1 MITKLPSDLIDFLY
15 WWAIRAPKRI
25 LSVSKRI
32 FILVNYDL
40 SLTLHIRL
48 IFVPL
53 FNDFTK
59 VGRVI
64 GFFMRLLLI
73 LTGIVVFAL
82 LSVLF
87 IFVPITWY
95 VAPLL
100 LIYFLKLWS
109 IPIFVS
115 LFILH
120 QLVISGTPKKRVTL
134 VGKGDIIKSF
144 RPEAEKFLNLLFKL
158 KGSAVP
164 MFLKFP
170 RVYYILKKAE
180 LLNPE
185 VEEKIS
191 GPFVPTDLNAFAKLA
206 FDFAVKHGVRY
217 VETEHVFL
225 AVLATIPKVDSLLS
239 YFSSSE
245 ADIEEAVK
253 WVVSNREALSRIFL
267 WQEDFVMPKMGGVN
281 KGLTGRVTP
290 NLDAVSEDFTENAR
304 KGYFNKIVGREKE
317 IKEISQTL
325 SSSSSENVMIIGE
338 PGSGKTSLVKAM
350 AFMIIKGTEFKSLT
364 FKRIISIEAGSLL
377 AGTKSAGDIAG
388 KIKLVF
394 DEAVG
399 SGDVIIFIDEIHELF
414 AGSSDQGESYS
425 AFSILQSYLSSEKLQ
440 FIGATN
446 VKNYR
451 KYIEPNGAFARLFQV
466 IEIPEAS
473 KEDTVQI
480 LKVVADKFEKDYS
493 VVISYPSLLKAVALS
508 EKLIHERVLPDK
520 AIDILGRA
528 ATSAR
533 DADKYIVAEGV
544 AIVVSEMTNV
554 PVTSITDDESQK
566 LLKIEDEMKKKVIGQ
581 DQAIVQIGN
590 ALRRA
595 RVGIRNED
603 KPIASFLFVGTTGVG
618 KTETAKTLA
627 DVYFGDKKA
636 MIRIDMSEYQ
646 QQDSIDRLV
655 GAPDGSTKGILTEA
669 VRLRPFSLILLDEI
683 EKAYSNI
690 LLTFLQVLDD
700 GRLTDSSG
708 MVIDFTNTIII
719 ATSNVGTRA
728 IQDVFSKGSL
738 FQEMEEVA
746 NKEVRDH
753 FAPEFLN
760 RFSGIIVFKPL
771 DMDSVKK
778 ITDLMLNKI
787 RNMAIEK
794 DVKINFK
801 PELIDELAKRGFS
814 PEWGARP
821 LARVIEDSVENYLAK
836 KLLSNEIN
844 KGDEVTLGLEVFD
857 IIPQ

>member
-1 MITKLPSDLIDFLY
+1 MRLPYDLVSFLY
-15 WWAIRAPKRI
+15 WWAIRAPRRI
-25 LSVSKRI
+25 FSVSKRV
-32 FILVNYDL
+32 FVLVNYDL

-73 LTGIVVFAL
+73 LTGIVVFVL
-82 LSVLF
+82 LSIVFLF
-87 IFVPITWY
+87 IPVVWY
-95 VAPLL
+95 SIPLFL
-100 LIYFLKLWS
+100 VYFLKFWS
-109 IPIFVS
+109 LPIFIS
-115 LFILH
+115 IYILRK
-120 QLVISGTPKKRVTL
+120 LIVLEIPEKRVTKIDH
-134 VGKGDIIKSF
+134 GEIIRSF
-144 RPEAEKFLNLLFKL
+144 RPEAEKFLNLLFKI
-158 KGSAVP
+158 KGDAVP
-164 MFLKFP
+164 IFLKLP
-170 RVYYILKKAE
+170 KVYYILKKAE

-185 VEEKIS
+185 FVEKIS
-191 GPFVPTDLNAFAKLA
+191 APFVPTDLNAFAKLA

-225 AVLATIPKVDSLLS
+225 ALLESIPKVDSLLS
-239 YFSSSE
+239 YFSSSV
-245 ADIEEAVK
+245 ADVEEAVK
-253 WVVSNREALSRIFL
+253 WVVSDREALSGIFL

-317 IKEISQTL
+317 IKEIAQTL

-338 PGSGKTSLVKAM
+338 PGSGKTSIVKAM
-350 AFMIIKGTEFKSLT
+350 AFMIVKGTEFKSLT
-364 FKRIISIEAGSLL
+364 FKRIVSIEAGSLL
-377 AGTKSAGDIAG
+377 AGTKSAGDIAE
-388 KIKLVF
+388 KIKTVF

-425 AFSILQSYLSSEKLQ
+425 AFSILQSYLSSEKVQ

-451 KYIEPNGAFARLFQV
+451 KYIEPNGAFARLFQL
-466 IEIPEAS
+466 IEISEAS
-473 KEDTVQI
+473 KEDTIQI
-480 LKVVADKFEKDYS
+480 LKVVADKLERDYS
-493 VVISYPSLLKAVALS
+493 VTITYPSLLKTVALS

-520 AIDILGRA
+520 AIDVLGRA
-528 ATSAR
+528 AIFVR
-533 DADKYIVAEGV
+533 DKNKYLVAEEI
-544 AIVVSEMTNV
+544 ASAVSEMTNV
-554 PVTSITDDESQK
+554 PVTSITGDESQK
-566 LLKIEDEMKKKVIGQ
+566 LLKIEDEMKKRVIGQ
-581 DQAIVQIGN
+581 NQAIVQIGN

-646 QQDSIDRLV
+646 QQDSIDRLI
-655 GAPDGSTKGILTEA
+655 GAPDGSTKGILTDA
-669 VRLRPFSLILLDEI
+669 VRLRPFSLVLLDEI

-708 MVIDFTNTIII
+708 MLIDFTNTIII
-719 ATSNVGTRA
+719 ATSNVGTRE
-728 IQDVFSKGSL
+728 IQDIFSRNGIFS
-738 FQEMEEVA
+738 EMEEVA

-771 DMDSVKK
+771 DVDSVRK
-778 ITDLMLNKI
+778 IADLMLNKI
-787 RNMAIEK
+787 RNMANDK
-794 DVKINFK
+794 NVKVNFR
-801 PELIDELAKRGFS
+801 PELIDELVKRGFS

-857 IIPQ
+857 IISQ

>member
-1 MITKLPSDLIDFLY
+1 MKLPHDLVDFLL
-15 WWAIRAPKRI
+15 WLVIRAPKRV
-25 LSVSKRI
+25 LTVSKRI
-32 FILVNYDL
+32 FVLVNYDL
-40 SLTLHIRL
+40 SVTLHIKL

-73 LTGIVVFAL
+73 LTGVVVFIL
-82 LSVLF
+82 LSIVF
-87 IFVPITWY
+87 VFVPIAWY
-95 VAPLL
+95 ITPLL
-100 LIYFLKLWS
+100 LIYFFKFWS
-109 IPIFVS
+109 IPVFVAI
-115 LFILH
+115 FILH
-120 QLVISGTPKKRVTL
+120 KLIVSGTPEKRVTK
-134 VGKGDIIKSF
+134 VNRNEIVKSF
-144 RPEAEKFLNLLFKL
+144 RPEAEKFLNLLFKI
-158 KGSAVP
+158 KGNAIPV
-164 MFLKFP
+164 FLKLP
-170 RVYYILKKAE
+170 QIYYILKKSE

-185 VEEKIS
+185 FEEKIS
-191 GPFVPTDLNAFAKLA
+191 APFVPTDLNVFTKLA
-206 FDFAVKHGVRY
+206 HDFALKHGVRY
-217 VETEHVFL
+217 VEVEHVFL
-225 AVLATIPKVDSLLS
+225 AVLSSIPKVDSLLS
-239 YFSSSE
+239 YFSSSLV
-245 ADIEEAVK
+245 DIEESVK
-253 WVVSNREALSRIFL
+253 WVVSNREALSKVFL

-317 IKEISQTL
+317 IKEIAQTL
-325 SSSSSENVMIIGE
+325 SSSSGENVMIIGE

-364 FKRIISIEAGSLL
+364 FKRIVSIEAGSLL

-388 KIKLVF
+388 KIKIVL

-399 SGDVIIFIDEIHELF
+399 SGNVIIFIDEIHELF

-466 IEIPEAS
+466 IEISEAS
-473 KEDTVQI
+473 KEDTIQI

-493 VVISYPSLLKAVALS
+493 AVITYPSLLKTVALS

-520 AIDILGRA
+520 AIDVLGRT

-533 DADKYIVAEGV
+533 DADKYVVAEDV
-544 AIVVSEMTNV
+544 AVVVSEMTNV
-554 PVTSITDDESQK
+554 PVTTITDDESQK
-566 LLKIEDEMKKKVIGQ
+566 LLKIEDEMKKRVIGQ

-627 DVYFGDKKA
+627 DVYFGDKKV

-646 QQDSIDRLV
+646 QQDSIDRLI
-655 GAPDGSTKGILTEA
+655 GAPDGSSKGILTEA

-728 IQDVFSKGSL
+728 IQDIFSRNGIFS
-738 FQEMEEVA
+738 EIEEVA

-771 DMDSVKK
+771 DINSVKK
-778 ITDLMLNKI
+778 IADLMLNKI
-787 RNMAIEK
+787 RNMTSEK
-794 DVKINFK
+794 DVKVNFK
-801 PELIDELAKRGFS
+801 PELIDELVKRGFS

-821 LARVIEDSVENYLAK
+821 LARVIEDSVENHLAK

-844 KGDEVTLGLEVFD
+844 KGDEVNLGLEVFD
-857 IIPQ
+857 IISQ